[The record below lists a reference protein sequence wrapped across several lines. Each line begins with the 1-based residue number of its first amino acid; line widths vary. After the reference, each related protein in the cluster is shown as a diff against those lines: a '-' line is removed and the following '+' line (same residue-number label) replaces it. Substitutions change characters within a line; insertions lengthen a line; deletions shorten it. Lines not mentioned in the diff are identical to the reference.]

1 MKQIGDYING
11 NYSVRIFEDGTKIRE
26 TEQDNFLAKFPEC
39 MDVKITNQCDMQ
51 CPMCH
56 EDSTIEGKHGELLN
70 VDFINSLNPYTE
82 LALGGGNPLSHPD
95 LVEFLQLCRDKRI
108 IVNMTVN
115 QVHFMKSQEYIKS
128 LLDRKL
134 IIGLGVSLVNVT
146 NDFIET
152 LKQYPNG
159 VIHIING
166 VTPIK
171 DLERLYDNNFKILIL
186 GYKQFRRGISNYES
200 NSIQIEEIKSNIYDY
215 LDDITKHFKVVSFD
229 NLAIKQLEVKRLMSE
244 EKWNEF
250 YMGDDGK
257 FTMYIDLVKKE
268 FARSSISEKRYS
280 LLENIEDMFKI
291 ILNEN

>member
-1 MKQIGDYING
+1 
-11 NYSVRIFEDGTKIRE
+11 
-26 TEQDNFLAKFPEC
+26 

-56 EDSTIEGKHGELLN
+56 EDSTIEGEHGELLN
-70 VDFINSLNPYTE
+70 VEFINSLNPYTE
-82 LALGGGNPLSHPD
+82 LALGGGNPLSHPN

-115 QVHFMKSQEYIKS
+115 QVHFMKSQEYIN
-128 LLDRKL
+128 LLLNRRL
-134 IIGLGVSLVNVT
+134 IVGLGVSLVSVT
-146 NDFIET
+146 EEFVET
-152 LKQYPNG
+152 LKQYPNA

-166 VTPIK
+166 ITPIK

-200 NSIQIEEIKSNIYDY
+200 NSIQIEEIKSEIYDY
-215 LDDITKHFKVVSFD
+215 LDDMTKHFKVVSFD
-229 NLAIKQLEVKRLMSE
+229 NLAIKQLEVERLMSKE
-244 EKWNEF
+244 QWNEF

-257 FTMYIDLVKKE
+257 FTMYVDLVKKE

-291 ILNEN
+291 ILNEK